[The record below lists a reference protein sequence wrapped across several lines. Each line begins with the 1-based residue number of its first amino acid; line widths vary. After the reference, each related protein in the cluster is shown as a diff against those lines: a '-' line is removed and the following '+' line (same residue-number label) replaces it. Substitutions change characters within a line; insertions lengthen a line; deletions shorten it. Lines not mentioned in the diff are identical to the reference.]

1 MHQVYIYI
9 YIYIILRWKILKI
22 KYLVLLITNTILKTK
37 INVVQSEMPIISGLA
52 TTATTPTLLEGK
64 YQMLV
69 I

>member
-1 MHQVYIYI
+1 MKNIED
-9 YIYIILRWKILKI
+9 KIPG
-22 KYLVLLITNTILKTK
+22 ITNTILKTK
-37 INVVQSEMPIISGLA
+37 INVVKSEMPIISELA